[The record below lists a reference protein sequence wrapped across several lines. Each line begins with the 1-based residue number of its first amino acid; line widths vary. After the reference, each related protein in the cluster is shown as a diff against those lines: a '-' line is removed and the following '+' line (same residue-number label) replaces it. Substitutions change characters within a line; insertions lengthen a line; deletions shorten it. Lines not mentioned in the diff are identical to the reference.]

1 MHLVF
6 GLSADGRVYPEATKV
21 VGAIDAAVVGPAGL
35 VSALEAQLGLLGPI
49 TSRAVRIASYLAKLR
64 AAGDGRFWGASFEKD
79 PWSTAATLLQWR
91 DDLIAAG
98 WRGKPIGA
106 PRIDD
111 LAAVEDAATSL
122 PRGLADRAVHL
133 LNTLPSRPGLRL
145 KRLTLA
151 EPRALLPPLWRRLLE
166 VLEAAGVTVDQHEG
180 GLPAAEGS
188 DLRKV
193 QRALAG
199 ETREPLKGDGT
210 FVTVEADT
218 ELMAAEVIADWL
230 AAGSAEERAGSVVV
244 APDGDTALLDHALR
258 ARGLPALGLSASSA
272 WRGALQVLPLAFA
285 AAWKPFDPRVL
296 LNVLMLPRPP
306 ISRWAAKRLARALS
320 KEPGIGGAAW
330 LDAWAAIETR
340 LVEIYAELEPKD
352 AWKKVDAV
360 LAEWRSWTDVGRFD
374 RSLGIPTVEAQAIAG
389 RVAAWAMRG
398 DAGHNDSLLLAVAAA
413 AGSVVDALN
422 RLEQEVMPALLLERI
437 VSQVLSEG
445 VVNPDHVPE
454 AGCVRA
460 VRSPGALWSAAPR
473 VIWWGFVGP
482 GERVSRDPWDRVEVE
497 ALEAVGVTL
506 ESPADATRR
515 IGASYTGVLQRSA
528 ERLIFVRPALSRD
541 EQTTV
546 HPVAHQ
552 LKPILEGA
560 GEGVVFKAERVLREP
575 DVALAARLL
584 TRHPAETKDPPVGA
598 AKWDLPAGAAGLMEG
613 RRESATSL
621 RRLFNCHFGWFAQ
634 DVLGLRRGR
643 FAEIPGPDQLFGN
656 LAHEIARTLLPPG
669 PPPPTDGVRD
679 AATGLFEALLPQI
692 AAPLLQSEYAGEL
705 SAAREL
711 VPAALESLIR
721 LLHERELEV
730 VGSELQREG
739 SYGQLALQGRL
750 DLLVSR
756 GPQVA
761 VLDLKWTRSE
771 RRFREEIANGSAVQ
785 LAVYRAISTDAGT
798 KGTGGYFLLRQRR
811 ILAGDGSI
819 LTDHPIESER
829 MDSETLD
836 MIAGDWKR
844 WRDLASSG
852 VLVAAGFDDAVDHRP
867 EGLEF
872 EPPKEPCRFCDLTS
886 LCRVQVETI

>member
-6 GLSADGRVYPEATKV
+6 GLSADGRVYPEATEA

-35 VSALEAQLGLLGPI
+35 VSVLEVQIGLVSPSA
-49 TSRAVRIASYLAKLR
+49 SRALRIASYLAKLR
-64 AAGDGRFWGASFEKD
+64 VAGGGRFWNASFEKD
-79 PWSTAATLLQWR
+79 PWSTAATLLEWR
-91 DDLIAAG
+91 DNLIAAG
-98 WRGKPIGA
+98 WQGSPVGA
-106 PRIDD
+106 GRIDD
-111 LAAVEDAATSL
+111 LAAAEMAGTML
-122 PRGLADRAVHL
+122 PLGLVDRAVRL
-133 LNTLPSRPGLRL
+133 LTALPSRPGLRM
-145 KRLTLA
+145 KRITLA

-166 VLEAAGVTVDQHEG
+166 ALEAAGVSVDQHDG
-180 GLPAAEGS
+180 GAAAAEGS
-188 DLRKV
+188 DLRNV
-193 QRALAG
+193 QSALAG
-199 ETREPLKGDGT
+199 ETLEPLKGDGT
-210 FVTVEADT
+210 FVIVEADT
-218 ELMAAEVIADWL
+218 ELLAAEVIADWL
-230 AAGSAEERAGSVVV
+230 AAGSAEECTGTVVL

-258 ARGLPALGLSASSA
+258 ALGLPALGLSSASP
-272 WRGALQVLPLAFA
+272 WRGALQVLPLAYA
-285 AAWKPFDPRVL
+285 AAWQPFDPRVL
-296 LNVLMLPRPP
+296 LNLLMRPRPP

-320 KEPGIGGAAW
+320 SEPGIGGAAW
-330 LDAWAAIETR
+330 LDAWAGIEAR
-340 LVEIYAELEPKD
+340 LIELHAELEPKD
-352 AWKKVDAV
+352 ARKKVDAV
-360 LAEWRSWTDVGRFD
+360 LAEWRTWTDVGRFD

-389 RVAAWAMRG
+389 RVAAWAMRA
-398 DAGHNDSLLLAVAAA
+398 DAGRNDRLLLAVAAA
-413 AGSVVDALN
+413 AGAVVDALN
-422 RLEQEVMPALLLERI
+422 RLEQEVVPALLLERI

-454 AGCVRA
+454 AGSVRA
-460 VRSPGALWSAAPR
+460 VRSPGGLWSAAPR

-482 GERVSRDPWDRVEVE
+482 GERVPRDPWDLAEIE
-497 ALEAVGVTL
+497 ALGAAGVAL
-506 ESPADATRR
+506 ESSADAARR
-515 IGASYTGVLQRSA
+515 IGAVYTRVLQRSA
-528 ERLIFVRPALSRD
+528 ERLILVRPALSRD

-546 HPVAHQ
+546 HPLAHQ
-552 LKPILEGA
+552 LKPILKGA

-575 DVALAARLL
+575 DAALVGRVL
-584 TRHPAETKDPPVGA
+584 TRHPGGIKDPPVGA

-634 DVLGLRRGR
+634 DVLGLRPGR

-656 LAHEIARTLLPPG
+656 LAHEIARRLLPPG
-669 PPPPTDGVRD
+669 PPPPMDGVRA
-679 AATGLFEALLPQI
+679 AATELFEMLLPQI
-692 AAPLLQSEYAGEL
+692 AAPLLQPEHASEL

-711 VPAALESLIR
+711 VPAALESLVG
-721 LLHERELEV
+721 LLHQRALEV
-730 VGSELQREG
+730 VGSELEREG
-739 SYGQLALQGRL
+739 SYRGLSLQGRL
-750 DLLVSR
+750 DLLVRR

-771 RRFREEIANGSAVQ
+771 RRYREEIVNGSAVQ
-785 LAVYRAISTDAGT
+785 LAVYRAISTDAST

-836 MIAGDWKR
+836 MVAGDWKR

-852 VLVAAGFDDAVDHRP
+852 VLVAAGLDDAIDHRP

>member
-6 GLSADGRVYPEATKV
+6 GLSADGRVYPEATEA

-35 VSALEAQLGLLGPI
+35 VSVLEVQIGLVSPSA
-49 TSRAVRIASYLAKLR
+49 SRALRIASYLAKLR
-64 AAGDGRFWGASFEKD
+64 VAGGGRFWNASFEKD
-79 PWSTAATLLQWR
+79 PWSTAATLLEWR
-91 DDLIAAG
+91 DNLIAAG
-98 WRGKPIGA
+98 WQGSPVGA
-106 PRIDD
+106 GRIDD
-111 LAAVEDAATSL
+111 LAAAEMAGTML
-122 PRGLADRAVHL
+122 PLGLVDRAVRL
-133 LNTLPSRPGLRL
+133 LTALPSRPGLRM
-145 KRLTLA
+145 KRITLA

-166 VLEAAGVTVDQHEG
+166 ALEAAGVSVDQHDG
-180 GLPAAEGS
+180 GAAAAEGS
-188 DLRKV
+188 DLRNV
-193 QRALAG
+193 QSALAG
-199 ETREPLKGDGT
+199 ETLEPLKGDGT
-210 FVTVEADT
+210 FVIVEADT
-218 ELMAAEVIADWL
+218 ELLAAEVIADWL
-230 AAGSAEERAGSVVV
+230 AAGSAEECTGTVVL

-258 ARGLPALGLSASSA
+258 ALGLPALGLSSASP
-272 WRGALQVLPLAFA
+272 WRGALQVLPLAYA
-285 AAWKPFDPRVL
+285 AAWQPFDPRVL
-296 LNVLMLPRPP
+296 LNLLMLPRPP

-320 KEPGIGGAAW
+320 SEPGIGGAAW
-330 LDAWAAIETR
+330 LDAWAGIEAR
-340 LVEIYAELEPKD
+340 LIELHAELEPKD
-352 AWKKVDAV
+352 ARKKVDAV
-360 LAEWRSWTDVGRFD
+360 LAEWRTWTDVGRFD

-389 RVAAWAMRG
+389 RVAAWAMRA
-398 DAGHNDSLLLAVAAA
+398 DAGRNDRLLLAVAAA
-413 AGSVVDALN
+413 AGAVVDALN
-422 RLEQEVMPALLLERI
+422 RLEQEVVPALLLERI

-454 AGCVRA
+454 AGSVRA
-460 VRSPGALWSAAPR
+460 VRSPGGLWSAAPR

-482 GERVSRDPWDRVEVE
+482 GERVPRDPWDLAEIE
-497 ALEAVGVTL
+497 ALGAAGVAL
-506 ESPADATRR
+506 ESSADAARR
-515 IGASYTGVLQRSA
+515 IGAVYTRVLQRSA
-528 ERLIFVRPALSRD
+528 ERLILVRPALSRD

-546 HPVAHQ
+546 HPLAHQ
-552 LKPILEGA
+552 LKPILKGA

-575 DVALAARLL
+575 DAALVGRVL
-584 TRHPAETKDPPVGA
+584 TRHPGGIKDPPVGA

-634 DVLGLRRGR
+634 DVLGLRPGR

-656 LAHEIARTLLPPG
+656 LAHEIARRLLPPG
-669 PPPPTDGVRD
+669 PPPPMDGVRA
-679 AATGLFEALLPQI
+679 AATELFEMLLPQI
-692 AAPLLQSEYAGEL
+692 AAPLLQPEHASEL

-711 VPAALESLIR
+711 VPAALESLVG
-721 LLHERELEV
+721 LLHQRALEV
-730 VGSELQREG
+730 VGSELEREG
-739 SYGQLALQGRL
+739 SYRGLSLQGRL
-750 DLLVSR
+750 DLLVRR

-771 RRFREEIANGSAVQ
+771 RRYREEIVNGSAVQ
-785 LAVYRAISTDAGT
+785 LAVYRAISTDAST

-836 MIAGDWKR
+836 MVAGDWKR

-852 VLVAAGFDDAVDHRP
+852 VLVAAGLDDAIDHRP

>member
-6 GLSADGRVYPEATKV
+6 GLSADGRVYPEATEA

-35 VSALEAQLGLLGPI
+35 VGVLEVQLGLLGPSA
-49 TSRAVRIASYLAKLR
+49 SRAVRIASYLAKLR

-98 WRGKPIGA
+98 WQGNPIGA
-106 PRIDD
+106 RRIDD
-111 LAAVEDAATSL
+111 LAAAEIVGTML
-122 PRGLADRAVHL
+122 PPGLADRAVQL
-133 LNTLPSRPGLRL
+133 LDALPSRPGLRL

-151 EPRALLPPLWRRLLE
+151 EPRALLPPLWRRM
-166 VLEAAGVTVDQHEG
+166 LEALAAVGVTVDQHDG
-180 GLPAAEGS
+180 CVAAAEGS
-188 DLRKV
+188 DLRQV

-199 ETREPLKGDGT
+199 EGREQLTGDGT
-210 FVTVEADT
+210 FVVVEADT

-230 AAGSAEERAGSVVV
+230 AVSPAEERAGTVVL

-258 ARGLPALGLSASSA
+258 ARGLPALGLSVASP

-285 AAWKPFDPRVL
+285 AAWQPFDPRVL
-296 LNVLMLPRPP
+296 LNLLMLPRPP
-306 ISRWAAKRLARALS
+306 ISRWAARRLARALS

-330 LDAWAAIETR
+330 LDAWAGIEVR
-340 LVEIYAELEPKD
+340 LVETHAELEPKD
-352 AWKKVDAV
+352 ARKEVDAV
-360 LAEWRSWTDVGRFD
+360 LAEWRTWTDVGRFD

-389 RVAAWAMRG
+389 RVAAWAMRA
-398 DAGHNDSLLLAVAAA
+398 DAGRNDRLLLAVAAA
-413 AGSVVDALN
+413 AGAVVDALN
-422 RLEQEVMPALLLERI
+422 RLEQEVVPALLLERI

-454 AGCVRA
+454 AGSVRA

-482 GERVSRDPWDRVEVE
+482 GERVSRDPWDRAEVE
-497 ALEAVGVTL
+497 ALEAGGVTL
-506 ESPADATRR
+506 ETSADAARR
-515 IGASYTGVLQRSA
+515 IGAGYTRVLQRSA
-528 ERLIFVRPALSRD
+528 ERLIFVRPALSGD

-546 HPVAHQ
+546 HPLAHQ
-552 LKPILEGA
+552 LRPIVGGA

-575 DVALAARLL
+575 DAALAGRLL
-584 TRHPAETKDPPVGA
+584 TRHPVESKGPPVGA
-598 AKWDLPAGAAGLMEG
+598 AKWTLPAGAAGLMEG

-634 DVLGLRRGR
+634 DVLGLRPGR

-656 LAHEIARTLLPPG
+656 LAHEIARRLLPPG
-669 PPPPTDGVRD
+669 PPPPTDGVRA
-679 AATGLFEALLPQI
+679 AATVLFEMLLPQI
-692 AAPLLQSEYAGEL
+692 AAPLLQPEYAGEL

-711 VPAALESLIR
+711 VPAALESLVG
-721 LLHERELEV
+721 LLHKRDLEV
-730 VGSELQREG
+730 VGSELEREG
-739 SYGQLALQGRL
+739 SHRDLALEGRL
-750 DLLVSR
+750 DLLVRR

-771 RRFREEIANGSAVQ
+771 RRYREEIAKGQAVQ
-785 LAVYRAISTDAGT
+785 LAVYRAISAHAGV

-829 MDSETLD
+829 ADTETLD
-836 MIAGDWKR
+836 MVAGDWKR

-852 VLVAAGFDDAVDHRP
+852 VLVAAGFDDAADHRP

-872 EPPKEPCRFCDLTS
+872 QAPKEPCRFCDLTS